1 MIPQDLLD
9 ILRCPHCV
17 SGETR
22 AAGDDPGRLQFYKES
37 WLICQESGCGRK
49 YPVVDD
55 IPEMLV
61 ETGDKW
67 VTTPVDQLPVPA
79 RA

>member
-1 MIPQDLLD
+1 MIPQDLLH
-9 ILRCPHCV
+9 ILRCPHCI

-22 AAGDDPGRLQFYKES
+22 APGADPGRLQLYQES

-49 YPVVDD
+49 YPVEDD
-55 IPEMLV
+55 IPEMLM

-67 VTTPVDQLPVPA
+67 MQTAAEQLPAPA
-79 RA
+79 RS